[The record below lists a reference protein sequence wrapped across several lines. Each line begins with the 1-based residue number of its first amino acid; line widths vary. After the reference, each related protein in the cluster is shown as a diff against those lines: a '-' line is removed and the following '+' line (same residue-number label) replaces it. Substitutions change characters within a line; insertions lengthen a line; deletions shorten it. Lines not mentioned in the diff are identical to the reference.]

1 MKSEQEMKKEV
12 REMIEKAS
20 LAQVIA
26 IWSFVS
32 HIICAKIF

>member
-20 LAQVIA
+20 LAQLIA

-32 HIICAKIF
+32 RIIYVKIF